1 MIAAATTATQQ
12 TTITTV
18 SKVPAPTAYSVA
30 NVASTT
36 PPHDG
41 AEPAGDLP
49 RATGARP
56 DLPGRDRT
64 GDLRGGASLHRLVR
78 RSPRFRFRSGI
89 YARPRELSYPL
100 ESR

>member
-1 MIAAATTATQQ
+1 MIAASTTATQQ
-12 TTITTV
+12 TTITTF

-49 RATGARP
+49 RAAGAGP
-56 DLPGRDRT
+56 DLRGCDRA
-64 GDLRGGASLHRLVR
+64 GDLRGGAGLHRLAR
-78 RSPRFRFRSGI
+78 RSQRFRSRSGI
-89 YARPRELSYPL
+89 YARVRELRYPL
-100 ESR
+100 QSR